1 MKARG
6 TWMGGS
12 HILLEDRRGHQVTV
26 DLPHGEGG
34 GDLGTSA
41 VELTVLSLAG
51 SILTVFAQVAKKRRL
66 AFQSLRVDLD
76 ADQPEKAPS
85 VAAVEGVLHVVTSAP
100 PEDVAS
106 ALGFT
111 LLTCP
116 AGVLFEQARIPV
128 RVHSEVHP
136 AHRVDPA
143 ARPHPAGEPRPGA
156 KHLGDSP
163 PHAHGGH
170 MERRAWGRAEA
181 VEVLESPE
189 RRGAHDPDGL
199 WAWVHVAPGATVVDV
214 GAGTGFFALPAARR
228 VGPSGHVYAV
238 DLSPE
243 LVEFLDER
251 RREESLPQL
260 VPVQSTIAAI
270 PLESAI
276 ADIVLLANVL
286 HDLPPP
292 SVAEAVRLLKPDGR
306 LVNVDWKKYE
316 SPGGPPLEIRLT
328 PEEAVQR
335 FRDLGLEEVERWEPG
350 PWHYASLFRRTARK
364 ASNRGATIRDEPVSS
379 PQPPP
384 G

>member
-111 LLTCP
+111 LLTCL

-163 PHAHGGH
+163 PPRSWRAYGAESLGPRGGGRGAR
-170 MERRAWGRAEA
+170 ESRASRGSRPGRAMGPGPRRPR
-181 VEVLESPE
+181 SDGGRC
-189 RRGAHDPDGL
+189 RRGDG
-199 WAWVHVAPGATVVDV
+199 
-214 GAGTGFFALPAARR
+214 
-228 VGPSGHVYAV
+228 
-238 DLSPE
+238 
-243 LVEFLDER
+243 
-251 RREESLPQL
+251 
-260 VPVQSTIAAI
+260 
-270 PLESAI
+270 
-276 ADIVLLANVL
+276 VLCT
-286 HDLPPP
+286 
-292 SVAEAVRLLKPDGR
+292 SC
-306 LVNVDWKKYE
+306 
-316 SPGGPPLEIRLT
+316 S
-328 PEEAVQR
+328 
-335 FRDLGLEEVERWEPG
+335 
-350 PWHYASLFRRTARK
+350 
-364 ASNRGATIRDEPVSS
+364 
-379 PQPPP
+379 PP
-384 G
+384 GRT